1 MFNTRRVF
9 YFYEIIFMLNIIYED
24 EYFIAINKDA
34 GIEVDNNLIKLIK
47 SIKEENNKIENLF
60 LVHRIDKYTSGI
72 VILAKN
78 ENIKK
83 YFEDAFKNRNI
94 NKIYHAIVEGIVK
107 NKKGTINLSIG
118 KDKKNPNKRII
129 LSVKSGG
136 ENAITNYEVLKRLK
150 EHTLM
155 KLNPIT
161 GRTHQIRVHLS
172 SIGHPIIGDKIY
184 SKNAKIY
191 KMKSFALIAKEI
203 HFIHPITKKNFDII
217 VEYNKEFLS
226 RLKLLGI

>member
-1 MFNTRRVF
+1 M
-9 YFYEIIFMLNIIYED
+9 INIIYED

-34 GIEVDNNLIKLIK
+34 GIEVDENLTK
-47 SIKEENNKIENLF
+47 SIKKEFDKIKNLY

-72 VILAKN
+72 VILAKD
-78 ENIKK
+78 ESIKK
-83 YFEDAFKNRNI
+83 YFEDAFKNRSI
-94 NKIYHAIVEGIVK
+94 NKIYHAIVEGTLQ

-118 KDKKNPNKRII
+118 KDKKNPNKRIP
-129 LSVKSGG
+129 LSVKFGG
-136 ENAITNYEVLKRLK
+136 ENAITNYEVLKKLK
-150 EHTLM
+150 EHTLLE
-155 KLNPIT
+155 LNPIT
-161 GRTHQIRVHLS
+161 GRTHQIRVHLA

-203 HFIHPITKKNFDII
+203 HFIHPISKKNVDII

-226 RLKLLGI
+226 RLKLLEI

>member
-1 MFNTRRVF
+1 MINI
-9 YFYEIIFMLNIIYED
+9 FYED
-24 EYFIAINKDA
+24 KYFIAINKDA
-34 GIEVDNNLIKLIK
+34 GIEVDDNLIKLIK
-47 SIKEENNKIENLF
+47 EENQNIKNLF

-72 VILAKN
+72 VILAKD

-107 NKKGTINLSIG
+107 NNKGTINLSIG

-136 ENAITNYEVLKRLK
+136 ENAITNYEVLKKLK

-217 VEYNKEFLS
+217 VEYNKEFFS
-226 RLKLLGI
+226 RLKLLEI

>member
-1 MFNTRRVF
+1 M
-9 YFYEIIFMLNIIYED
+9 INIIYED

-34 GIEVDNNLIKLIK
+34 GIEVDENLTK
-47 SIKEENNKIENLF
+47 SIKKEFDKIKNLY

-72 VILAKN
+72 VILAKD
-78 ENIKK
+78 ESVKK
-83 YFEDAFKNRNI
+83 YFEDAFKNRSI
-94 NKIYHAIVEGIVK
+94 NKIYHAIVEGTLQ

-118 KDKKNPNKRII
+118 KDNKNPNKRIP
-129 LSVKSGG
+129 LSVKFGG
-136 ENAITNYEVLKRLK
+136 ENAITNYEVLKKLK
-150 EHTLM
+150 EHTLLE
-155 KLNPIT
+155 LNPIT
-161 GRTHQIRVHLS
+161 GRTHQIRVHLA

-203 HFIHPITKKNFDII
+203 HFIHPISKKNVDII

-226 RLKLLGI
+226 RLKLLEI

>member
-1 MFNTRRVF
+1 M
-9 YFYEIIFMLNIIYED
+9 INIIYED

-47 SIKEENNKIENLF
+47 SIKEENNKIKNLY

-72 VILAKN
+72 VILAKD

-226 RLKLLGI
+226 RLKLLEI

>member
-1 MFNTRRVF
+1 M
-9 YFYEIIFMLNIIYED
+9 INIVYED
-24 EYFIAINKDA
+24 KYFIAINKDT
-34 GIEVDNNLIKLIK
+34 GIEVDDNLIKLIK
-47 SIKEENNKIENLF
+47 EENLNIENLY

-72 VILAKN
+72 VILAKD

-107 NKKGTINLSIG
+107 NNKGTINLSIG

-136 ENAITNYEVLKRLK
+136 ENAITNYEVLKKLK

-226 RLKLLGI
+226 RLKLLEI

>member
-1 MFNTRRVF
+1 M
-9 YFYEIIFMLNIIYED
+9 INIIYED
-24 EYFIAINKDA
+24 EYFIAINKES
-34 GIEVDNNLIKLIK
+34 GIEVDDNLIKLIK
-47 SIKEENNKIENLF
+47 KENNEIKNLY

-72 VILAKN
+72 VILAKV

-83 YFEDAFKNRNI
+83 YFEEAFKNRNI

-107 NKKGTINLSIG
+107 NSKGTINLSIG
-118 KDKKNPNKRII
+118 KDKKNPNKRIP
-129 LSVKSGG
+129 LSVKLGG

-150 EHTLM
+150 EHTLL

-184 SKNAKIY
+184 SKNANIY

-226 RLKLLGI
+226 RLKLLEI

>member
-1 MFNTRRVF
+1 M
-9 YFYEIIFMLNIIYED
+9 INIIYED

-34 GIEVDNNLIKLIK
+34 GIEVDENLTK
-47 SIKEENNKIENLF
+47 SIKKEFDKIKNLY

-72 VILAKN
+72 VILAKD
-78 ENIKK
+78 ESIKK
-83 YFEDAFKNRNI
+83 YFEDAFKNRSI
-94 NKIYHAIVEGIVK
+94 NKIYHAIVEGTLQ

-118 KDKKNPNKRII
+118 KDKKNPNKRIP
-129 LSVKSGG
+129 LSVKFGG
-136 ENAITNYEVLKRLK
+136 ENAITNYEVLKKLK
-150 EHTLM
+150 EHTLLE
-155 KLNPIT
+155 LNPIT
-161 GRTHQIRVHLS
+161 GRTHQIRVHLA

-203 HFIHPITKKNFDII
+203 HFIHPITKKNIDII

-226 RLKLLGI
+226 RLKLLEI

>member
-1 MFNTRRVF
+1 M
-9 YFYEIIFMLNIIYED
+9 INIIYED

-34 GIEVDNNLIKLIK
+34 GIEVDENLTK
-47 SIKEENNKIENLF
+47 SIKKEFDKIKNLY

-72 VILAKN
+72 VILAKD
-78 ENIKK
+78 ESVKK
-83 YFEDAFKNRNI
+83 YFEDAFKSRSI
-94 NKIYHAIVEGIVK
+94 NKIYHAIVEGTLQ

-118 KDKKNPNKRII
+118 KDKKNPNKRIP
-129 LSVKSGG
+129 LSVKFGG
-136 ENAITNYEVLKRLK
+136 ENAITNYEVLKKLK
-150 EHTLM
+150 EHTLLE
-155 KLNPIT
+155 LNPIT
-161 GRTHQIRVHLS
+161 GRTHQIRVHLA

-203 HFIHPITKKNFDII
+203 HFIHPISKKNVDII

-226 RLKLLGI
+226 RLKLLEI

>member
-1 MFNTRRVF
+1 M
-9 YFYEIIFMLNIIYED
+9 
-24 EYFIAINKDA
+24 
-34 GIEVDNNLIKLIK
+34 
-47 SIKEENNKIENLF
+47 
-60 LVHRIDKYTSGI
+60 
-72 VILAKN
+72 
-78 ENIKK
+78 
-83 YFEDAFKNRNI
+83 
-94 NKIYHAIVEGIVK
+94 
-107 NKKGTINLSIG
+107 
-118 KDKKNPNKRII
+118 
-129 LSVKSGG
+129 SVKSGG
-136 ENAITNYEVLKRLK
+136 ENAVTNYEVLKRLK

-226 RLKLLGI
+226 RLKLLEI

>member
-1 MFNTRRVF
+1 M
-9 YFYEIIFMLNIIYED
+9 INIIYED
-24 EYFIAINKDA
+24 EYFIAINKEA
-34 GIEVDNNLIKLIK
+34 GIEVDDNLIKLIK
-47 SIKEENNKIENLF
+47 KENNEIKNLY

-72 VILAKN
+72 VILAKV

-83 YFEDAFKNRNI
+83 YFEEAFKNRNI

-107 NKKGTINLSIG
+107 NNKGTINLSIG
-118 KDKKNPNKRII
+118 KDKKNPNKRIP
-129 LSVKSGG
+129 LSVKLGG

-150 EHTLM
+150 EHTLL

-217 VEYNKEFLS
+217 VEYNKEFFS
-226 RLKLLGI
+226 RLKLLEI

>member
-1 MFNTRRVF
+1 M
-9 YFYEIIFMLNIIYED
+9 INIVYED
-24 EYFIAINKDA
+24 KYFIAINKDA
-34 GIEVDNNLIKLIK
+34 GIEVDDNLIKLIK
-47 SIKEENNKIENLF
+47 EENLNIENLY

-72 VILAKN
+72 VILAKD

-107 NKKGTINLSIG
+107 NNKGTINLSIG

-136 ENAITNYEVLKRLK
+136 ENAITNYEVLKKLK

-203 HFIHPITKKNFDII
+203 HFIHPITKKNFDLI
-217 VEYNKEFLS
+217 VEYNKEFFS
-226 RLKLLGI
+226 RLKLLEI

>member
-1 MFNTRRVF
+1 M
-9 YFYEIIFMLNIIYED
+9 INIVYED
-24 EYFIAINKDA
+24 KYFIAINKDA
-34 GIEVDNNLIKLIK
+34 GIEVDDNLIKLIK
-47 SIKEENNKIENLF
+47 EENINIENLY

-72 VILAKN
+72 AILAKD

-107 NKKGTINLSIG
+107 NNKGTINLSIG

-136 ENAITNYEVLKRLK
+136 ENAITNYEVLKKLK

-203 HFIHPITKKNFDII
+203 HFIHPITKKNFDIT
-217 VEYNKEFLS
+217 VEYNKEFFS
-226 RLKLLGI
+226 RLKLLKI

>member
-1 MFNTRRVF
+1 MS
-9 YFYEIIFMLNIIYED
+9 IDIIYED
-24 EYFIAINKDA
+24 EYFIAINKES
-34 GIEVDNNLIKLIK
+34 GIEVDDNLIELIK
-47 SIKEENNKIENLF
+47 KEYDKIKNLY

-72 VILAKN
+72 VILAKD

-83 YFEDAFKNRNI
+83 YFENAFKNRNI

-107 NKKGTINLSIG
+107 NNKGTINLSIG
-118 KDKKNPNKRII
+118 KDKKNPNKRIP
-129 LSVKSGG
+129 LSVKLGG

-150 EHTLM
+150 EHTLL

-217 VEYNKEFLS
+217 VEYNKEFFS
-226 RLKLLGI
+226 RLKLLEI

>member
-1 MFNTRRVF
+1 M
-9 YFYEIIFMLNIIYED
+9 INIVYED
-24 EYFIAINKDA
+24 KYFIAINKDA
-34 GIEVDNNLIKLIK
+34 GIEVDDNLIKLIK
-47 SIKEENNKIENLF
+47 EENLNIENLY

-72 VILAKN
+72 VILAKD

-107 NKKGTINLSIG
+107 NNKGTINLSIG

-136 ENAITNYEVLKRLK
+136 KNAITNYEVLKKLK

-217 VEYNKEFLS
+217 VEYNKEFFS
-226 RLKLLGI
+226 RLKLLEI

>member
-1 MFNTRRVF
+1 M
-9 YFYEIIFMLNIIYED
+9 INIIYED

-47 SIKEENNKIENLF
+47 EENNKIKNLY

-72 VILAKN
+72 VILAKE

-136 ENAITNYEVLKRLK
+136 ENAITNYEILKILK

-226 RLKLLGI
+226 RLKLLEI

>member
-1 MFNTRRVF
+1 M
-9 YFYEIIFMLNIIYED
+9 INIIYED
-24 EYFIAINKDA
+24 EYFIAINKEA
-34 GIEVDNNLIKLIK
+34 GIEVDDNLIKLIK
-47 SIKEENNKIENLF
+47 KENNEIKNLY

-72 VILAKN
+72 VILAKD

-83 YFEDAFKNRNI
+83 YFENAFKNRNI

-107 NKKGTINLSIG
+107 NNKGTINLSIG
-118 KDKKNPNKRII
+118 KDKKNPNKRIP
-129 LSVKSGG
+129 LSVKLGG

-150 EHTLM
+150 EHTLL

-226 RLKLLGI
+226 RLKLLEI

>member
-1 MFNTRRVF
+1 M
-9 YFYEIIFMLNIIYED
+9 INIIYED
-24 EYFIAINKDA
+24 EYFIAINKEA
-34 GIEVDNNLIKLIK
+34 GIEVDDNLIKLIK
-47 SIKEENNKIENLF
+47 KENNEIKNLY

-72 VILAKN
+72 VILAKV

-83 YFEDAFKNRNI
+83 YFEEAFKNRNI

-107 NKKGTINLSIG
+107 NNKGTINLSIG
-118 KDKKNPNKRII
+118 KDKKNPNKRIP
-129 LSVKSGG
+129 LSVKLGG

-150 EHTLM
+150 EHTLL

-172 SIGHPIIGDKIY
+172 SVGHPIIGDKIY
-184 SKNAKIY
+184 YKNAKIY

-226 RLKLLGI
+226 RLKLLEI

>member
-1 MFNTRRVF
+1 M
-9 YFYEIIFMLNIIYED
+9 INIIYED
-24 EYFIAINKDA
+24 EYFIAINKES
-34 GIEVDNNLIKLIK
+34 GIEVDDNLIKLIK
-47 SIKEENNKIENLF
+47 KENNEIKNLY

-72 VILAKN
+72 VILAKV

-83 YFEDAFKNRNI
+83 YFEEAFKNRNI

-107 NKKGTINLSIG
+107 NNKGTINLSIG
-118 KDKKNPNKRII
+118 KDKKNPNKRIP
-129 LSVKSGG
+129 LSVKLGG

-150 EHTLM
+150 EHTLL

-172 SIGHPIIGDKIY
+172 SVGHPIIGDKIY

-226 RLKLLGI
+226 RLKLLEI

>member
-1 MFNTRRVF
+1 M
-9 YFYEIIFMLNIIYED
+9 INIIYED

-47 SIKEENNKIENLF
+47 EENNEIKNLY

-72 VILAKN
+72 VILAKD
-78 ENIKK
+78 ESIKK

-129 LSVKSGG
+129 LGIKSGG

-203 HFIHPITKKNFDII
+203 HFIHPITKKNFDLI

-226 RLKLLGI
+226 RLKLLEI

>member
-1 MFNTRRVF
+1 M
-9 YFYEIIFMLNIIYED
+9 INIIYED
-24 EYFIAINKDA
+24 EYFIAINKEA
-34 GIEVDNNLIKLIK
+34 GIEVDDNLIKLIK
-47 SIKEENNKIENLF
+47 KENNEIKNLY

-72 VILAKN
+72 VILAKV

-83 YFEDAFKNRNI
+83 YFEEAFKNRNI

-107 NKKGTINLSIG
+107 NNKGTINLSIG
-118 KDKKNPNKRII
+118 KDKKNPNKRIP
-129 LSVKSGG
+129 LSVKLGG

-150 EHTLM
+150 EHTLL

-217 VEYNKEFLS
+217 VEYNKEFFNG
-226 RLKLLGI
+226 LKLLEI

>member
-1 MFNTRRVF
+1 M
-9 YFYEIIFMLNIIYED
+9 INIIYED

-34 GIEVDNNLIKLIK
+34 GIEVDDNLIKLIK

-72 VILAKN
+72 VILAKD

-83 YFEDAFKNRNI
+83 YFEEAFKNRNI

-129 LSVKSGG
+129 LGIKSGG

-226 RLKLLGI
+226 RLKLLEI

>member
-1 MFNTRRVF
+1 M
-9 YFYEIIFMLNIIYED
+9 INIVYED
-24 EYFIAINKDA
+24 KYFIAINKDA
-34 GIEVDNNLIKLIK
+34 GIEVDDNLIKLIK
-47 SIKEENNKIENLF
+47 EENQNIKNLF

-72 VILAKN
+72 VILAKD

-107 NKKGTINLSIG
+107 NNKGTINLSIG

-136 ENAITNYEVLKRLK
+136 ENAITNYEVLKKLK

-226 RLKLLGI
+226 RLKLLEI

>member
-1 MFNTRRVF
+1 M
-9 YFYEIIFMLNIIYED
+9 INIIYED
-24 EYFIAINKDA
+24 KYFIAINKDA
-34 GIEVDNNLIKLIK
+34 GIEVDDNLIKLIK
-47 SIKEENNKIENLF
+47 KENLNIENLY

-72 VILAKN
+72 VILAKD

-107 NKKGTINLSIG
+107 NNKGTINLSIG
-118 KDKKNPNKRII
+118 KDEKNPNKRII

-136 ENAITNYEVLKRLK
+136 ENAITNYEVLKKLK

-217 VEYNKEFLS
+217 VEYNKEFFS
-226 RLKLLGI
+226 RLKLLEI

>member
-1 MFNTRRVF
+1 M
-9 YFYEIIFMLNIIYED
+9 INIIYED

-72 VILAKN
+72 VILAKD

-83 YFEDAFKNRNI
+83 YFEEAFKNRNI

-129 LSVKSGG
+129 LGVKSGG
-136 ENAITNYEVLKRLK
+136 ENAITNYEVLKILK

-226 RLKLLGI
+226 RLKLLEI

>member
-1 MFNTRRVF
+1 M
-9 YFYEIIFMLNIIYED
+9 NIIYED
-24 EYFIAINKDA
+24 KYFIAINKDA
-34 GIEVDNNLIKLIK
+34 GIEVDDNLIKLIK
-47 SIKEENNKIENLF
+47 KENLNIENLY

-72 VILAKN
+72 VILAKD

-107 NKKGTINLSIG
+107 NNKGTINLSIG
-118 KDKKNPNKRII
+118 KDEKNPNKRII

-136 ENAITNYEVLKRLK
+136 ENAITNYEVLKKLK

-217 VEYNKEFLS
+217 VEYNKEFFS
-226 RLKLLGI
+226 RLKLLEI

>member
-1 MFNTRRVF
+1 MINI
-9 YFYEIIFMLNIIYED
+9 FYED
-24 EYFIAINKDA
+24 KYFIAINKDA
-34 GIEVDNNLIKLIK
+34 GIEVDDNLIKLIK
-47 SIKEENNKIENLF
+47 KEENINIENLY

-72 VILAKN
+72 VILAKD

-107 NKKGTINLSIG
+107 NNKGTINLSIG

-136 ENAITNYEVLKRLK
+136 ENAITNYEVLKKLK

-217 VEYNKEFLS
+217 VEYNKEFFS
-226 RLKLLGI
+226 RLKLLEI

>member
-1 MFNTRRVF
+1 M
-9 YFYEIIFMLNIIYED
+9 INIIYED

-47 SIKEENNKIENLF
+47 EENNEIKNLY

-72 VILAKN
+72 VILAKD

-83 YFEDAFKNRNI
+83 YFEDAFKNRDI

-118 KDKKNPNKRII
+118 KDKKNPNKRIP

-226 RLKLLGI
+226 RLKLLEI

>member
-1 MFNTRRVF
+1 M
-9 YFYEIIFMLNIIYED
+9 INIIYED
-24 EYFIAINKDA
+24 EYFIAINKEA
-34 GIEVDNNLIKLIK
+34 GIEVNDNLIKLIK
-47 SIKEENNKIENLF
+47 KENNEIKNLY

-72 VILAKN
+72 VILAKV

-83 YFEDAFKNRNI
+83 YFEEAFKNRNI

-107 NKKGTINLSIG
+107 NNKGTINLSIG
-118 KDKKNPNKRII
+118 KDKKNPNKRIP
-129 LSVKSGG
+129 LSVKLGG

-150 EHTLM
+150 EHTLL

-217 VEYNKEFLS
+217 VEYNKEFFS
-226 RLKLLGI
+226 RLKLLEI

>member
-1 MFNTRRVF
+1 M
-9 YFYEIIFMLNIIYED
+9 INIIYED

-34 GIEVDNNLIKLIK
+34 GIEVDENLMK
-47 SIKEENNKIENLF
+47 SIKKEYDKIKNLY

-72 VILAKN
+72 VILAKD
-78 ENIKK
+78 ESVKK
-83 YFEDAFKNRNI
+83 YFENAFKNRSI
-94 NKIYHAIVEGIVK
+94 NKIYHAIVEGTLQ

-118 KDKKNPNKRII
+118 KDKKNPNKRIP
-129 LSVKSGG
+129 LSVKFGG
-136 ENAITNYEVLKRLK
+136 ENAITNYEVLKKLK
-150 EHTLM
+150 EHTLLE
-155 KLNPIT
+155 LNPIT
-161 GRTHQIRVHLS
+161 GRTHQIRVHLA

-203 HFIHPITKKNFDII
+203 HFIHPISKKNVDII

-226 RLKLLGI
+226 RLKLLEI

>member
-1 MFNTRRVF
+1 M
-9 YFYEIIFMLNIIYED
+9 INIVYED
-24 EYFIAINKDA
+24 KYFIAINKDA
-34 GIEVDNNLIKLIK
+34 GIEVDDNLIKLIK
-47 SIKEENNKIENLF
+47 EENINIENLY

-72 VILAKN
+72 VILAKD

-107 NKKGTINLSIG
+107 NNKGTINLSIG

-136 ENAITNYEVLKRLK
+136 ENAITNYEVLKKLK

-172 SIGHPIIGDKIY
+172 SVGHPIIGDKIY

-226 RLKLLGI
+226 RLKLLEI

>member
-1 MFNTRRVF
+1 M
-9 YFYEIIFMLNIIYED
+9 INIIYED
-24 EYFIAINKDA
+24 EYFIAINKEA
-34 GIEVDNNLIKLIK
+34 GIEVNDNLIKLIK
-47 SIKEENNKIENLF
+47 KENNEIKNLY

-72 VILAKN
+72 VILAKV

-83 YFEDAFKNRNI
+83 YFEEAFKNRNI

-107 NKKGTINLSIG
+107 NNKGTINLSIG
-118 KDKKNPNKRII
+118 KDKKNPNKRIP
-129 LSVKSGG
+129 LSVKLGG

-150 EHTLM
+150 EHTLL

-172 SIGHPIIGDKIY
+172 SVGHPIIGDKIY

-203 HFIHPITKKNFDII
+203 HFIHPITKKIFDIT
-217 VEYNKEFLS
+217 VEYNKEFFS
-226 RLKLLGI
+226 RLKLLEI